1 MMHPT
6 PGPGIH
12 REQGATGEG
21 QQHQHQGLLQEE
33 QQSRGRGEVTAVRA
47 CRLQLST
54 VGSY

>member
-47 CRLQLST
+47 CQLQLST